1 MDLQLKDKVVLITGG
16 AKGIGAAAV
25 EIFAREGAVP
35 VIAGRSAETGR
46 KLLSRI
52 GADNG
57 RGLMIETELT
67 EVEACRRAVS
77 LTLKTFG
84 RLDGIVHNAGV
95 NDGVSLRAGPDEFL
109 ASLQRN
115 LLHLYNLTHFA
126 LDALISSKGF
136 IVNVSSKL
144 AVTGQGSTSGYA
156 AAKGAIHALTREWA
170 VDLAQH
176 GIRVNTVVP
185 AEVWTPM
192 YDSWI
197 RTVEDPEQTLNA
209 IRARIPLNQRMTTAE
224 EMGNAIVFL
233 ASPCSGHTT
242 GQIHH
247 IDGGYVH
254 FDRSYGQIE
263 KEGDDSLD

>member
-1 MDLQLKDKVVLITGG
+1 MDLELKNKVVIVTGG

-25 EIFAREGAVP
+25 EIFAREGAIP
-35 VIAGRSAETGR
+35 VIVGRSPDTGSA
-46 KLLSRI
+46 LLEEI
-52 GADNG
+52 GATGSRG
-57 RGLMIETELT
+57 RMIETELT
-67 EVEACRRAVS
+67 EENACRSAIEE
-77 LTLKTFG
+77 TLKTFG

-95 NDGVSLRAGPDEFL
+95 NDGVSLRAGPNEFI
-109 ASLQRN
+109 ASLRRN
-115 LLHLYNLTHFA
+115 LFHLYNLTHFA
-126 LDALISSKGF
+126 LDALIESTGF
-136 IVNVSSKL
+136 IINVSSKL

-156 AAKGAIHALTREWA
+156 AAKGAIHGLTREWA
-170 VDLAQH
+170 VDLADH

-197 RTVEDPEQTLNA
+197 KTVENPEKTLEA
-209 IRARIPLNQRMTTAE
+209 IRARIPLGQRMTSAE

-254 FDRSYGQIE
+254 FDRSYGNIE
-263 KEGDDSLD
+263 KDES

>member
-1 MDLQLKDKVVLITGG
+1 MDLKLKDKVVIVTGG

-25 EIFAREGAVP
+25 EIFAREDAIP
-35 VIAGRSAETGR
+35 VIVGRSPGTGEA
-46 KLLSRI
+46 LLERI
-52 GADNG
+52 GATG
-57 RGLMIETELT
+57 KRGLMIETELT
-67 EVEACRRAVS
+67 DVEACRSAIEK
-77 LTLKTFG
+77 TLESFG
-84 RLDGIVHNAGV
+84 RIDGIVHNAGV
-95 NDGVSLRAGPDEFL
+95 NDGVSLRAGPDDFV

-115 LLHLYNLTHFA
+115 LFHLYNLTHFA
-126 LDALISSKGF
+126 LDALIESTGF
-136 IVNVSSKL
+136 IINVSSKL

-156 AAKGAIHALTREWA
+156 AAKGAIHGLTREWA
-170 VDLAQH
+170 VDLAEH

-197 RTVEDPEQTLNA
+197 QTVENPEETLSA
-209 IRARIPLNQRMTTAE
+209 IRSRIPLGQRMTSAE

-233 ASPCSGHTT
+233 ASSRSGHTT

-254 FDRSYGQIE
+254 FDRSYGDIE
-263 KEGDDSLD
+263 KDES

>member
-1 MDLQLKDKVVLITGG
+1 MDLKLKDKVVIVTGG

-25 EIFAREGAVP
+25 EIFAREGAIP
-35 VIAGRSAETGR
+35 VIVGRSSEAGSA
-46 KLLSRI
+46 LLERV
-52 GADNG
+52 GATEP
-57 RGLMIETELT
+57 RGLMIEAELT
-67 EVEACRRAVS
+67 DVEACQSAVK
-77 LTLKTFG
+77 KTIECFG
-84 RLDGIVHNAGV
+84 RIDGLVHNAGV
-95 NDGVSLRAGPDEFL
+95 NDGVGLRAGPDEFIS
-109 ASLQRN
+109 SLERN
-115 LLHLYNLTHFA
+115 LFHLYNLTHFA
-126 LDALISSKGF
+126 LESLISSQGF

-144 AVTGQGSTSGYA
+144 AVTGQGGTSGYA
-156 AAKGAIHALTREWA
+156 ASKGAIHGLTREWA
-170 VDLAQH
+170 VDLAEH

-197 RTVEDPEQTLNA
+197 KTVENPEQTLES
-209 IRARIPLNQRMTTAE
+209 IRNRIPLGGRMTSAE

-254 FDRSYGQIE
+254 FDRSYRDID
-263 KEGDDSLD
+263 KES

>member
-1 MDLQLKDKVVLITGG
+1 MDLKLKDKVVIVTGG

-25 EIFAREGAVP
+25 ELFAREGAIP
-35 VIAGRSAETGR
+35 VIVGRSPETGNS
-46 KLLSRI
+46 LLEHI
-52 GADNG
+52 GAPG
-57 RGLMIETELT
+57 ARGLMIETELT
-67 EVEACRRAVS
+67 EVEACRSAIKK
-77 LTLKTFG
+77 TLETFG

-95 NDGVSLRAGPDEFL
+95 NDGVSLRAGPDEFI

-115 LLHLYNLTHFA
+115 LFHLYNLTHFA
-126 LDALISSKGF
+126 LDALIESAGF
-136 IVNVSSKL
+136 IINVSSKL

-156 AAKGAIHALTREWA
+156 AAKGAIHGLTREWA
-170 VDLAQH
+170 VDLADH

-197 RTVEDPEQTLNA
+197 KTVENPEKTLEA
-209 IRARIPLNQRMTTAE
+209 IRARIPLGQRMTSAE

-254 FDRSYGQIE
+254 FDRSYGDIE
-263 KEGDDSLD
+263 KDES

>member
-1 MDLQLKDKVVLITGG
+1 MDLKLKDKVVIVTGG

-25 EIFAREGAVP
+25 EIFAREGAIP
-35 VIAGRSAETGR
+35 VIVGRSPETGNS
-46 KLLSRI
+46 LLERI
-52 GADNG
+52 GATG
-57 RGLMIETELT
+57 TRGLMIKTELT
-67 EVEACRRAVS
+67 EVEACRSAIVKA
-77 LTLKTFG
+77 LETFG

-95 NDGVSLRAGPDEFL
+95 NDGVSLRAGPDEFI

-115 LLHLYNLTHFA
+115 LFHLYNLTHFA
-126 LDALISSKGF
+126 LDALIESTGF
-136 IVNVSSKL
+136 IINVSSKL

-156 AAKGAIHALTREWA
+156 AAKGAIHGLTREWA
-170 VDLAQH
+170 VDLADH

-197 RTVEDPEQTLNA
+197 KTVENPEKTLEA
-209 IRARIPLNQRMTTAE
+209 IRARIPLGQRMTSAE

-254 FDRSYGQIE
+254 FDRSYGNIE
-263 KEGDDSLD
+263 KDES

>member
-1 MDLQLKDKVVLITGG
+1 MDLKLKDKVVIVTGG

-25 EIFAREGAVP
+25 ELFAREDAIP
-35 VIAGRSAETGR
+35 VIVGRSPGTGGA
-46 KLLSRI
+46 LLERI
-52 GADNG
+52 GATG
-57 RGLMIETELT
+57 KRGLMIETELT
-67 EVEACRRAVS
+67 EVDACRSAIEK
-77 LTLKTFG
+77 TLESFG
-84 RLDGIVHNAGV
+84 RIDGIVHNAGV
-95 NDGVSLRAGPDEFL
+95 NDGVSLRAGPDDFV

-115 LLHLYNLTHFA
+115 LFHLYNLTHFA
-126 LDALISSKGF
+126 LDALIESTGF
-136 IVNVSSKL
+136 IINVSSKL

-156 AAKGAIHALTREWA
+156 AAKGAIHGLTREWA
-170 VDLAQH
+170 VDLAEY

-197 RTVEDPEQTLNA
+197 QTVENPEETLSA
-209 IRARIPLNQRMTTAE
+209 IRARIPLGQRMTSAE

-233 ASPCSGHTT
+233 ASSRSGHTT

-254 FDRSYGQIE
+254 FDRSYGNIE
-263 KEGDDSLD
+263 KDES